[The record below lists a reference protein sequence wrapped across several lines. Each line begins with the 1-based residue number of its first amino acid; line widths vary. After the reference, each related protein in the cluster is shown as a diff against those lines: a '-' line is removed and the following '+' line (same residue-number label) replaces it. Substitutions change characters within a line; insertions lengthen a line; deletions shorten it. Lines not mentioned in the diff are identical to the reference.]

1 MGNSKPDESRNAKI
15 STTSLLGYDTDD
27 DGEMVI
33 VTNEAEI
40 VRTIYMSFDKG
51 MHPAEIAEKLNA
63 LEIRTIKNNP
73 WTVNRSR
80 ISCGMKNT
88 AATF

>member
-1 MGNSKPDESRNAKI
+1 MKSGTQKI

-40 VRTIYMSFDKG
+40 VRTIYSY
-51 MHPAEIAEKLNA
+51 HLYEL
-63 LEIRTIKNNP
+63 
-73 WTVNRSR
+73 
-80 ISCGMKNT
+80 
-88 AATF
+88 